1 MRAVCFH
8 KEQTPDYGHKKAMV
22 FPLSLLIRP
31 FIQQRREM
39 LNLSLAFGLQA
50 RGYIKG
56 RDKNKRPV
64 TYIVI
69 IGRFD
74 VWHCI
79 LRCVYFRART
89 QSCKLICSYLTFPSL
104 FWFVSSSLCVSNFST
119 QSCCLILGVN
129 PRLNRA
135 AVNYWNLTSWL
146 SLVVNPRVLI
156 QITAGLMWMNWIWVL
171 ERV

>member
-31 FIQQRREM
+31 FIQQRGEM

-56 RDKNKRPV
+56 RDKNKRPL

-74 VWHCI
+74 V
-79 LRCVYFRART
+79 
-89 QSCKLICSYLTFPSL
+89 
-104 FWFVSSSLCVSNFST
+104 
-119 QSCCLILGVN
+119 
-129 PRLNRA
+129 
-135 AVNYWNLTSWL
+135 
-146 SLVVNPRVLI
+146 
-156 QITAGLMWMNWIWVL
+156 
-171 ERV
+171 

>member
-8 KEQTPDYGHKKAMV
+8 KEQTRDYGHKKAMV

-74 VWHCI
+74 AWHRI
-79 LRCVYFRART
+79 LHCVYVRARNL
-89 QSCKLICSYLTFPSL
+89 KLQVDLLLFNLPSL
-104 FWFVSSSLCVSNFST
+104 FWFVSASLCVSNFST
-119 QSCCLILGVN
+119 QSCCLMLGVN
-129 PRLNRA
+129 PWLNRA